1 MHRISLSKA
10 LPPIQSSIGTS
21 RWAATT
27 QLHHHALAATPARN
41 TPIITSRTHNR
52 HFSSSPTCL
61 KKSGKVNRAQ
71 AKTDSS
77 PPVEGAARGTA
88 VDDAYDLSELES
100 SILKSM
106 EKLTHE
112 LSQLR
117 AGGRF
122 NPEKIESLKVTLQ
135 DGGEKRTERLGDLAQ
150 VIAKGR
156 NVQVLVHDEA
166 FVKPVNTAI
175 VTSALNLTPH
185 GPTPEQPTTLTI
197 QVPPPT
203 GESRIQAAEAAKREE
218 EAALGR
224 IREARG
230 KHQKKLRAFGV
241 AKSVRPDD
249 LQKAQKLMEDAV
261 KRGNEDVK
269 RVVDDARRVLERG

>member
-1 MHRISLSKA
+1 
-10 LPPIQSSIGTS
+10 
-21 RWAATT
+21 
-27 QLHHHALAATPARN
+27 
-41 TPIITSRTHNR
+41 
-52 HFSSSPTCL
+52 
-61 KKSGKVNRAQ
+61 
-71 AKTDSS
+71 
-77 PPVEGAARGTA
+77 
-88 VDDAYDLSELES
+88 VDEAYDLSELEA

-122 NPEKIESLKVTLQ
+122 NPEKIEALKVTLQ
-135 DGGEKRTERLGDLAQ
+135 DSDGGNKRTERVGDLAQ

-156 NVQVLVHDEA
+156 NVQVLIHDEA
-166 FVKPVNTAI
+166 FVKPINTAI

-185 GPTPEQPTTLTI
+185 GPTPDQPTTLTI

-203 GESRIQAAEAAKREE
+203 GESRMQAAEAAKKAE

-224 IREARG
+224 IKDARG
-230 KHQKKLRAFGV
+230 KHQKKLRSFGV
-241 AKSVRPDD
+241 SKSVRPDD
-249 LQKAQKLMEDAV
+249 LQKAQKGMEDVV

-269 RVVDDARRVLERG
+269 KVVEDARRVLERG

>member
-1 MHRISLSKA
+1 MLGTTIS
-10 LPPIQSSIGTS
+10 
-21 RWAATT
+21 
-27 QLHHHALAATPARN
+27 
-41 TPIITSRTHNR
+41 SRTR
-52 HFSSSPTCL
+52 QFSTSTVCL
-61 KKSGKVNRAQ
+61 KKSGKANRAQ

-88 VDDAYDLSELES
+88 VDDAYDFSELES
-100 SILKSM
+100 NILKAM
-106 EKLTHE
+106 THLTHV

-122 NPEKIESLKVTLQ
+122 NPEKIEALKVTLQ
-135 DGGEKRTERLGDLAQ
+135 EGDEKRTERVKDLAQ

-156 NVQVLVHDEA
+156 NVQILVHDES
-166 FVKPVNTAI
+166 FVKPINTAI

-185 GPTPEQPTTLTI
+185 GPTSDAPTTLTI

-203 GESRIQAAEAAKREE
+203 GESRMQAVEETKKEE
-218 EAALGR
+218 EIALGK

-230 KHQKKLRAFGV
+230 KHQKKLRAMGIS
-241 AKSVRPDD
+241 KSVRPDD
-249 LQKAQKLMEDAV
+249 LQKAQKEMEDVV

-269 RVVDDARRVLERG
+269 KVVEDAKRVLDRT

>member
-1 MHRISLSKA
+1 M
-10 LPPIQSSIGTS
+10 
-21 RWAATT
+21 
-27 QLHHHALAATPARN
+27 
-41 TPIITSRTHNR
+41 
-52 HFSSSPTCL
+52 
-61 KKSGKVNRAQ
+61 
-71 AKTDSS
+71 
-77 PPVEGAARGTA
+77 EGAARGTS
-88 VDDAYDLSELES
+88 VDDAYDFSELEA
-100 SILKSM
+100 SILKAM
-106 EKLTHE
+106 EKLTRE

-122 NPEKIESLKVTLQ
+122 NPEKIEALKVTIE
-135 DGGEKRTERLGDLAQ
+135 DGSGNKRTEKIADLAQ

-166 FVKPVNTAI
+166 FVKPINTAI
-175 VTSALNLTPH
+175 VTSPLNLTPH

-203 GESRIQAAEAAKREE
+203 GESRIAAAEAAKREE
-218 EAALGR
+218 EVALGR

-241 AKSVRPDD
+241 SKSVRPDD
-249 LQKAQKLMEDAV
+249 LQKAGKMMEDVA

-269 RVVDDARRVLERG
+269 KVVEDARRVLERG